1 MKFLDRLKPLV
12 NKVFPEVNL
21 YELNGSTRDRSQ
33 PVSGFQEDEYS
44 AIIFVSLKS
53 GGTGV
58 TLNSAD
64 YLFLMDPWWNPAV
77 ENQAIDRIHRM
88 GQKLP
93 VFIFRMITRSTIE
106 ERIQVLKSKKS
117 ALFDSTF
124 EGVNMVKDIQEYF
137 SNLSNLTEVGSDKP
151 LAKLKQDTGVTR

>member
-1 MKFLDRLKPLV
+1 
-12 NKVFPEVNL
+12 
-21 YELNGSTRDRSQ
+21 
-33 PVSGFQEDEYS
+33 
-44 AIIFVSLKS
+44 
-53 GGTGV
+53 
-58 TLNSAD
+58 
-64 YLFLMDPWWNPAV
+64 
-77 ENQAIDRIHRM
+77 
-88 GQKLP
+88 
-93 VFIFRMITRSTIE
+93 IE